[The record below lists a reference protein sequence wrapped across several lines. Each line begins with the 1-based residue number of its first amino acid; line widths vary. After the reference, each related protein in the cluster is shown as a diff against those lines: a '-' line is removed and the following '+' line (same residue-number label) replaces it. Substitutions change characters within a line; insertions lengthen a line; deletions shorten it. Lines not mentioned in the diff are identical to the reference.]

1 MDSPQEIEVWYVLP
15 ALRKAIAE
23 ELLRLGLKQTEIAKK
38 LDVTEA
44 AISHYIKSKR
54 AAELKFSGD
63 VKLKISQAAKRIANS
78 QADLM
83 EELQKL
89 CSTVKNQGLLCR
101 VHKKHS
107 KSDLKSCRICETR

>member
-1 MDSPQEIEVWYVLP
+1 MESPQEIEIWYVLP

-23 ELLRLGLKQTEIAKK
+23 ELLKLGLKQREIARK

-44 AISHYIKSKR
+44 AVSNYVKSKR
-54 AAELKFSGD
+54 AAELKFSGEMRSR
-63 VKLKISQAAKRIANS
+63 ISQAAKKIANS
-78 QADLM
+78 KADM
-83 EELQKL
+83 MGELQKL
-89 CSTVKNQGLLCR
+89 CSAVRNQGLLCR